1 MFSGKEIPSVG
12 FSFGIERLFVVMEQ
26 LHKNAGW
33 LRGPSTHVLVT
44 TIGKG
49 LILERIKLVS
59 ELWKAGINAEI
70 LYGNNVKPQKSLKFA
85 LENKIPYIFWLGG
98 SEIEEGKVTV
108 KVRNSIFLKI
118 IFSVLMKKMKR
129 AFQENLLLKRL
140 KNC

>member
-12 FSFGIERLFVVMEQ
+12 FSFGIERLFVVMEE
-26 LHKNAGW
+26 LYKNAGW

-59 ELWKAGINAEI
+59 ELWKAGIKAEI
-70 LYGNNVKPQKSLKFA
+70 LYGANVKPQKALSHA
-85 LENKIPYIFWLGG
+85 LENKIPYILWLGS

-108 KVRNSIFLKI
+108 KV
-118 IFSVLMKKMKR
+118 
-129 AFQENLLLKRL
+129 
-140 KNC
+140 CG